1 MARTKNN
8 IVKDAVISI
17 TNLDITDLLNRGLN
31 KNIFSHNNNGLKGI
45 GTWWKVNT
53 KAIFLQ
59 LAPSQIGN
67 TNGRWMKDNNG
78 KFIQFTSTNYSND
91 VFLLTSQWGDS
102 SSAYDALKKLLD
114 LINPNVISQAD
125 WEFLKTPMKSS
136 KGSSNAVTGS
146 DKTSLPLNLILYG
159 PPGTGKTYN
168 SIFMALDMLGI
179 PADDTGNRWFGND
192 KADRGRAVEL
202 FNRYKFNRDKGKGC
216 VVFTTFHQAISY
228 EDFIEGI
235 KPVLPKDQHSP
246 LSLTAVHTGSITG
259 QTEIKDLPM
268 MTYEPKDGLFKEF
281 CNSDSYIITE
291 DDIKYFVIKNDEAN
305 ENLNE
310 KENPSLER
318 TAAETFNGIAVGV
331 ELPKVIIIDEINR
344 GNVANIFGE
353 LITLIEEDKRV
364 GYDNEL
370 TVTLPYSG
378 EEFGVPNNL
387 YILGTMNTADRSVE
401 ALDSALRRRFTFE
414 EMMPKTELLSKTVIS
429 GFTSKVTLKDLL
441 DTINERIEVLKD
453 REHQIGHS
461 YLMKFVGQ
469 KTISPDELQDVF
481 QRNIIP
487 LLQEYFY
494 GDYQKIRLVLGD
506 GFVSKK
512 TQKVI
517 FAVNDSDDIFDDN
530 PATYIINRNV
540 ESMADALAK
549 LLGKE
554 LGPNDKDESEEDN
567 SDDDNEQGAGES

>member
-1 MARTKNN
+1 
-8 IVKDAVISI
+8 
-17 TNLDITDLLNRGLN
+17 
-31 KNIFSHNNNGLKGI
+31 
-45 GTWWKVNT
+45 
-53 KAIFLQ
+53 
-59 LAPSQIGN
+59 
-67 TNGRWMKDNNG
+67 
-78 KFIQFTSTNYSND
+78 
-91 VFLLTSQWGDS
+91 
-102 SSAYDALKKLLD
+102 
-114 LINPNVISQAD
+114 
-125 WEFLKTPMKSS
+125 
-136 KGSSNAVTGS
+136 
-146 DKTSLPLNLILYG
+146 
-159 PPGTGKTYN
+159 
-168 SIFMALDMLGI
+168 MALDMLGI

-202 FNRYKFNRDKGKGC
+202 FNRYKGKGC

-310 KENPSLER
+310 EENPSLER

-378 EEFGVPNNL
+378 EEFGV
-387 YILGTMNTADRSVE
+387 
-401 ALDSALRRRFTFE
+401 
-414 EMMPKTELLSKTVIS
+414 
-429 GFTSKVTLKDLL
+429 
-441 DTINERIEVLKD
+441 
-453 REHQIGHS
+453 Q
-461 YLMKFVGQ
+461 
-469 KTISPDELQDVF
+469 
-481 QRNIIP
+481 
-487 LLQEYFY
+487 
-494 GDYQKIRLVLGD
+494 
-506 GFVSKK
+506 
-512 TQKVI
+512 
-517 FAVNDSDDIFDDN
+517 
-530 PATYIINRNV
+530 
-540 ESMADALAK
+540 
-549 LLGKE
+549 
-554 LGPNDKDESEEDN
+554 
-567 SDDDNEQGAGES
+567 

>member
-1 MARTKNN
+1 MVRYKNT
-8 IVKDAVISI
+8 IVKDAVINI
-17 TNLDITDLLNRGLN
+17 TNGSLDITDLVNRGLKN
-31 KNIFSHNNNGLKGI
+31 KIFSRNNNGLKGI

-53 KAIFLQ
+53 KTIFLQ
-59 LAPSQIGN
+59 LAPSLIGN
-67 TNGRWMKDNNG
+67 TNGRWMKDDQGN
-78 KFIQFTSTNYSND
+78 FILFTSTNYPND
-91 VFLLTSQWGDS
+91 VFLLTSMWGDLS
-102 SSAYDALKKLLD
+102 SEYDALKNLLD
-114 LINPNVISQAD
+114 LIDPNAISQANWD
-125 WEFLKTPMKSS
+125 YLRTSKKSS
-136 KGSSNAVTGS
+136 KGTSNTETNYNG
-146 DKTSLPLNLILYG
+146 TSLPLNLILYG

-192 KADRGRAVEL
+192 GADRDKAVSL
-202 FNRYKFNRDKGKGC
+202 FNKYKDKGC

-235 KPVLPKDQHSP
+235 KPVLPKDQHTP
-246 LSLTAVHTGSITG
+246 LSLTAVHTGSIIGKTD
-259 QTEIKDLPM
+259 IKDLPM

-281 CNSDSYIITE
+281 CNSDCYIITD
-291 DDIKYFVIKNDEAN
+291 DDIEDFAIKKDDAQD
-305 ENLNE
+305 NL
-310 KENPSLER
+310 KEQIARSGMIPTS
-318 TAAETFNGIAVGV
+318 ETFNDIAVDDK
-331 ELPKVIIIDEINR
+331 LPKVIIIDEINR

-364 GYDNEL
+364 GNKNGIK
-370 TVTLPYSG
+370 VKLPYSG

-441 DTINERIEVLKD
+441 DTINERIEALKD

-506 GFVSKK
+506 GFVGKK
-512 TQKVI
+512 IQKVK
-517 FAVNDSDDIFDDN
+517 FAVNESDDIFDDN

-554 LGPNDKDESEEDN
+554 LGPNDKDESEEYN

>member
-202 FNRYKFNRDKGKGC
+202 FNRYKGKGC

-291 DDIKYFVIKNDEAN
+291 DDIKYFVIKNDEAK

-310 KENPSLER
+310 EENPSLER

>member
-146 DKTSLPLNLILYG
+146 DKTSLPLNLILSMSNG
-159 PPGTGKTYN
+159 SVGGGTGKTYN

-202 FNRYKFNRDKGKGC
+202 FNRYKGKGC

-310 KENPSLER
+310 EENPSLER

-378 EEFGVPNNL
+378 
-387 YILGTMNTADRSVE
+387 
-401 ALDSALRRRFTFE
+401 
-414 EMMPKTELLSKTVIS
+414 
-429 GFTSKVTLKDLL
+429 
-441 DTINERIEVLKD
+441 
-453 REHQIGHS
+453 
-461 YLMKFVGQ
+461 
-469 KTISPDELQDVF
+469 
-481 QRNIIP
+481 
-487 LLQEYFY
+487 
-494 GDYQKIRLVLGD
+494 
-506 GFVSKK
+506 
-512 TQKVI
+512 
-517 FAVNDSDDIFDDN
+517 
-530 PATYIINRNV
+530 
-540 ESMADALAK
+540 
-549 LLGKE
+549 
-554 LGPNDKDESEEDN
+554 
-567 SDDDNEQGAGES
+567 

>member
-202 FNRYKFNRDKGKGC
+202 FNRYKGKGC

-235 KPVLPKDQHSP
+235 KPVLHSP

-268 MTYEPKDGLFKEF
+268 MTYEPKDGLFKKF

-310 KENPSLER
+310 EENPSLER

>member
-114 LINPNVISQAD
+114 LIDPNAISQAD
-125 WEFLKTPMKSS
+125 WDYLRTSKKSS
-136 KGSSNAVTGS
+136 KGTSNTETNYNG
-146 DKTSLPLNLILYG
+146 TSLPLNLILYG

-202 FNRYKFNRDKGKGC
+202 FNRYKGKGC

-310 KENPSLER
+310 EENPSLER